1 MPKGQNFFFNNTAAA
16 FLCGQISA
24 RQKHHA
30 HSQLPTVIIMP
41 GAGDMFD
48 EEITRN
54 FNMDTRP
61 IASLTIGINSAA
73 VPDRLQ
79 RLDSGFNNRTPRLA
93 ITGRNKTNAAGIM
106 LHLFAIRASRF

>member
-1 MPKGQNFFFNNTAAA
+1 MPKGQNFFFNNAATA

-30 HSQLPTVIIMP
+30 HSQPPTIIIMP
-41 GAGDMFD
+41 GAGDMLD

-61 IASLTIGINSAA
+61 VAGLTIGVNSAA

-79 RLDSGFNNRTPRLA
+79 GFDSGFDNRTPWLA
-93 ITGRNKTNAAGIM
+93 ITGRYKTNAAGIM
-106 LHLFAIRASRF
+106 LHLSAIGTSRL